1 MSTRAPEFRPA
12 RPATGRPRC
21 ADCQRVFAA
30 GHVPAPT
37 VGGPRHGR
45 LICRDCRAVH
55 EEAAQMS
62 AQRSLTLDL

>member
-1 MSTRAPEFRPA
+1 MSTRASDFRPA

-21 ADCQRVFAA
+21 ADCKRVFAA

-45 LICRDCRAVH
+45 LICRDCRAVR

-62 AQRSLTLDL
+62 AQRSLNF